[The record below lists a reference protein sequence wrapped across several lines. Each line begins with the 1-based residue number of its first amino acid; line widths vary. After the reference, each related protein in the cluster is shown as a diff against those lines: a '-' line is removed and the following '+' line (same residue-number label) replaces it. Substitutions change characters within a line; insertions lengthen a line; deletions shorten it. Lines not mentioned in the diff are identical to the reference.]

1 MIHIFRCMMINHI
14 EVTNSEPY
22 ITTGDRPMCDTCY
35 DQAEEGSS

>member
-1 MIHIFRCMMINHI
+1 MKHIFRCMMVNHI
-14 EVTNSEPY
+14 EVTNNEPY